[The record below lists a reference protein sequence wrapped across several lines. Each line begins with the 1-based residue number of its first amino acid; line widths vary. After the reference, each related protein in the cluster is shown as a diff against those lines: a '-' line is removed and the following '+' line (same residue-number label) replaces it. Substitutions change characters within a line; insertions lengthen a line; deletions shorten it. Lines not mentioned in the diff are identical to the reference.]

1 MSNRWGKLTIFPQ
14 QVSVCLPGRMQNAIA
29 PYPIPGMRKNWSRS
43 YSNKDCSPDGFL
55 PPGWDIRHKK
65 NCGKLYYFQVCL
77 GIKVPMAENK
87 TTEN

>member
-1 MSNRWGKLTIFPQ
+1 MGQIDYLPIGAQ

-55 PPGWDIRHKK
+55 PPGWDIHQKK
-65 NCGKLYYFQVCL
+65 KCGKLYYFHVCL

-87 TTEN
+87 TTEK